1 MFKTCQACM
10 GQNVHRQFAKGRTV
24 LLLTLKGDR
33 RNLCG
38 EGKLTM
44 QGKEGGGSL
53 EQIANA
59 AMTAWLSSTLPS
71 PFAPKSMTF
80 KVVDA

>member
-1 MFKTCQACM
+1 MRQKD
-10 GQNVHRQFAKGRTV
+10 HKQFAESRTV
-24 LLLTLKGDR
+24 LLLTLKGDK

-53 EQIANA
+53 EQIAIA
-59 AMTAWLSSTLPS
+59 AMTAWLSRTLPS